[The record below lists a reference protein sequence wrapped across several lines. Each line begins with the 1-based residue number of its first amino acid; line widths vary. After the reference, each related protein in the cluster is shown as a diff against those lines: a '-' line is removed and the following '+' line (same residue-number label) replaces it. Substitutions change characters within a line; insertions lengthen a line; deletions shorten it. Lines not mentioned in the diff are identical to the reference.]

1 MFIDEVQVKLIAGR
15 GGDGI
20 VAFRREKYVPKGGP
34 AGGSG
39 GRGGSIIFVGDEG
52 KSTLLHLR
60 YNRIIKAKN
69 GEAGRGKSMHGKD
82 AEDVYITV
90 PVGSM
95 IYDAKSGEIIADIT
109 KHNQQVV
116 VAQGGRGGR
125 GNVAFATSRIPAP
138 EFCERGLPGEE
149 KEIRVELRV
158 LADVGLVGFPNVGK
172 STLISV
178 VSAARPKIA
187 EYHFTT
193 LQPNLGFV
201 QVPDGRSFVMAD
213 LPGLIEGAHQGAG
226 LGIQF
231 LRHIER
237 TRAITHIVDMSGS
250 EGRDPYDDYVK
261 INYELGQYNESL
273 LKRPQVVV
281 ANKMDL
287 PSAEENLKSFIKKVG
302 NVPVVPISA
311 YTKSNI
317 DELLYKIADVLDTV
331 PYDAFLME
339 PVSDDEV
346 VEYTFTKSEK
356 DFEITIDEDGIFNV
370 TGPTI
375 EKYFHLT
382 DFSKDA
388 NVKLFSQRLRR
399 LGVDDEL
406 RKLGVKHGDTV
417 RILDYEFEF
426 FD

>member
-1 MFIDEVQVKLIAGR
+1 MFIDEVKVKLIAGR

-34 AGGSG
+34 AGGNG

-52 KSTLLHLR
+52 KTTLLHLR
-60 YNRIIKAKN
+60 YNKIIKAKN
-69 GEAGRGKSMHGKD
+69 GEPGRGKNMYGKD
-82 AEDVYITV
+82 AEDVYVYVPLGTV
-90 PVGSM
+90 V
-95 IYDAKSGEIIADIT
+95 YDDKTGEVLADIT
-109 KHNQQVV
+109 NHKQQVV
-116 VAQGGRGGR
+116 IAQGGRGGR
-125 GNVAFATSRIPAP
+125 GNTAFATSRVPAP
-138 EFCERGLPGEE
+138 EFCEKGLPGEV
-149 KEIRVELRV
+149 KEVRVELKV
-158 LADVGLVGFPNVGK
+158 LADVGLVGFPSVGK

-193 LQPNLGFV
+193 LHPNLGFV

-213 LPGLIEGAHQGAG
+213 LPGLIEGAHLGAG

-237 TRAITHIVDMSGS
+237 TRVIVHVIDMSGS
-250 EGRDPYDDYVK
+250 EGRDPYDDYQK
-261 INYELGQYNESL
+261 INNELAQYNESL
-273 LKRPQVVV
+273 LKRPQIIA

-287 PSAEENLKSFIKKVG
+287 PSAKENLPKFLEKVG
-302 NVPVVPISA
+302 DVPVIPISA
-311 YTKSNI
+311 YTKENI
-317 DELLYKIADVLDTV
+317 NELLYKIADVLETI
-331 PYDAFLME
+331 PQNAFLME
-339 PVSDDEV
+339 PNKEEI
-346 VEYTFTKSEK
+346 VEYTFVKKEK
-356 DFEITIDEDGIFNV
+356 DFTITKDDDGVFHV
-370 TGPTI
+370 RGPII
-375 EKYFHLT
+375 EKYFNLT

-388 NVKLFSQRLRR
+388 NVKLFAQRLRR